1 MSRGVGAST
10 VRISSRQHRDVLL
23 YSVDVPL
30 LTIATVNLP
39 IGGASFAL
47 IGFFFSNPAHV
58 KPVAAPLKEK
68 LLHLD
73 LPGVAMLLASAVCF
87 FLALQWGG
95 NIKPWSSGSVI
106 ATLVMSGVLII
117 VFIFIESYSPDHAG
131 LPHKL
136 MKMKTIQFQLTAQA
150 LIFGAF
156 FCLLYYLPI
165 YFQVVSGVNPE
176 GSGVRS
182 IPLIGG
188 ASIFAIVAGIIIML
202 TGEFQPLMIV
212 GHSLVCIACGLIYT
226 LQKGSSPGHW
236 AGYEIIGGVGLGL
249 SAQLAV
255 IVCQQVVEPAD
266 LATASGLALFFQF
279 MGGAVFLTVAQALF
293 QNKLVHSL
301 AKNVPGLLPKTI
313 ISAGATGLRSILSPQ
328 QLDGGVQSYLDGL
341 RDAYILSVVLA
352 GLGVVAGVACLLF
365 DRRKLNRGLPKA
377 GGA

>member
-1 MSRGVGAST
+1 MAL
-10 VRISSRQHRDVLL
+10 VLL
-23 YSVDVPL
+23 QYVFHHASKAIFCTASVVVHL
-30 LTIATVNLP
+30 LTTAIVNLP

-47 IGFFFSNPAHV
+47 IVVFFSNPAHV
-58 KPVAAPLKEK
+58 KPITAPLKEK

-73 LPGVAMLLASAVCF
+73 LPGVATLLAAAVCF

-95 NIKPWSSGSVI
+95 SIKPWSSGSVI

-117 VFIFIESYSPDHAG
+117 GFIFIEIYSPDHAG

-136 MKMKTIQFQLTAQA
+136 LKVKTIRFQLAAQA

-165 YFQVVSGVNPE
+165 YFQVVSGVDPA

-188 ASIFAIVAGIIIML
+188 ASIFAIAAGVIIML

-212 GHSLVCIACGLIYT
+212 GHSLTCIACGLIYT

-236 AGYEIIGGVGLGL
+236 AGYEIIGGIGLGL

-255 IVCQQVVEPAD
+255 IVCQQVVEPSD

-301 AKNVPGLLPKTI
+301 AKNVPGVSPNDV
-313 ISAGATGLRSILSPQ
+313 ISAGATGLRSVLSQQ
-328 QLDGGVQSYLDGL
+328 QLDGGVQSYLEGL
-341 RDAYILSVVLA
+341 RDAYILSIVLS
-352 GLGVVAGVACLLF
+352 GMGVVVGVACLFF
-365 DRRKLNRGLPKA
+365 DRRKLDRGMPKTGSA
-377 GGA
+377 